1 MSATCRDHEIAK
13 KSAAG
18 GELSSTADGRL
29 FVWYGMGL
37 TEKPPYDK
45 INFIMDE
52 SIYREQIIDL
62 YENPLNQGALAEA
75 DWSYEEDNPLC
86 GDVVRIEVKL
96 GADGRVAQVGWQGD
110 GCAIS
115 QAAAS
120 ILTEEIKGLTL
131 EEVRHFSKEKLLE
144 LLGVPLS
151 MARVKC
157 ALLSLKVLKAGA
169 YGIPDPA
176 TMRENTE

>member
-1 MSATCRDHEIAK
+1 M
-13 KSAAG
+13 
-18 GELSSTADGRL
+18 
-29 FVWYGMGL
+29 
-37 TEKPPYDK
+37 
-45 INFIMDE
+45 MDD

-62 YENPLNQGALAEA
+62 YEHPLNYGQLETA

-86 GDVVRIEVKL
+86 GDVIRIDVKL
-96 GADGRVAQVGWQGD
+96 DDQNRVAEVAWSGD

-120 ILTEEIKGLTL
+120 LLTEEIKGMAL
-131 EEVRHFSKEKLLE
+131 EDVRNFDKDELLE
-144 LLGVPLS
+144 LIGVKLS

-169 YGIPDPA
+169 YGMPDPDA
-176 TMRENTE
+176 MRHAADDQSH